1 MVTTAKKTAGGYL
14 QKNKQ
19 ITEVKNMSN
28 VSSSNQHT
36 SDERESLC
44 WDLYVESI
52 ANGTPNAYQSAI
64 QAGYSQS
71 HAENITLQG
80 WFKERLQKLKRRD
93 LLSKAE
99 KVLDETLEMDDTE
112 PILVEGEVIDRKRNP
127 ALTKIKQDSAKF
139 LAERLGKEEG
149 YSTRH
154 EMTGKNGENLE
165 PLVVVNYGDIK
176 PPETT

>member
-1 MVTTAKKTAGGYL
+1 MVKKKETTDEAPIITNPNGANQYQYDPR
-14 QKNKQ
+14 QK
-19 ITEVKNMSN
+19 
-28 VSSSNQHT
+28 
-36 SDERESLC
+36 LC
-44 WDLYVESI
+44 WDLYINPKSETF
-52 ANGTPNAYQSAI
+52 GNAYQSAI
-64 QAGYSQS
+64 KAGYEDATARQ
-71 HAENITLQG
+71 ITTVE
-80 WFKERLQKLKRRD
+80 WFIEKRRRLN

-176 PPETT
+176 PPIQTEGVSDTTTPSV